1 MGMGEGQGEGERPEE
16 EHDTQSYDSQVR
28 GKVGP
33 GQAFVIGK
41 TGGANK
47 AGDVREDIKNAI
59 RSSAEGSADA
69 LTNERL
75 PRKQREHVKEYYDAF
90 RQGGE

>member
-1 MGMGEGQGEGERPEE
+1 MGEGQGAGARPEE
-16 EHDTQSYDSQVR
+16 ENDTQSYDSQVR

-41 TGGANK
+41 TGGPNK
-47 AGDVREDIKNAI
+47 AGDVREEIKQAI
-59 RSSAEGSADA
+59 GSSAEGSSDA

-75 PRKQREHVKEYYDAF
+75 PRKQRDHVKEYYDAF

>member
-1 MGMGEGQGEGERPEE
+1 MGEGQGRGARPEE

-28 GKVGP
+28 GKVGA

-41 TGGANK
+41 TNGPNK
-47 AGDVREDIKNAI
+47 AGDVREEIKDAI
-59 RSSAEGSADA
+59 RSAGEGSADP

-75 PRKQREHVKEYYDAF
+75 PRKQRDHVKEYYDAF
-90 RQGGE
+90 RQGSE